1 MAAVWARVGALIV
14 KEFLAVWKDK
24 RSRFVLIAP
33 PLIQLVV
40 FGYAATFDV
49 NHVATAIYNE
59 DAGLAARE
67 LEARFAG
74 SPTFDIVAR
83 LTREA
88 DIKDV
93 IDPKRASLVVRFG
106 QTFSRD
112 LMTRKPAK
120 VQLIVDG
127 RESNTALI
135 ILGYAS
141 RIVADFNSAWLKSH
155 GEAPP
160 PARLVVRSW
169 FNPNLESQ
177 WFIVPGI
184 VALLTMV
191 VTMIVTALTVARERE
206 VGTFEQL
213 LVAPFRPFEILIGK
227 SVPPLVI
234 GLAEGSVI
242 ILVGVLWF
250 GVPLRGDLLLLY
262 AGLLLY
268 LFAVIGVGLMISSIS
283 RTQQQAILGAF
294 LFVVPAVILSGFATP
309 IANMPPIIQD
319 LTLVNPM
326 RYFLVIVRGT
336 FLEGLP
342 AELVYARLWP
352 MALIAVV
359 TLTGAAWMFRR
370 RLG

>member
-1 MAAVWARVGALIV
+1 MWGRIRTLIA

-24 RSRFVLIAP
+24 KSRVVIIVP
-33 PLIQLVV
+33 PLLQLLV

-59 DAGLAARE
+59 DTGLAARE
-67 LEARFAG
+67 LIARFEG
-74 SPTFDIVAR
+74 SPSFEVVSR
-83 LTREA
+83 LSREA
-88 DIKDV
+88 GIQDV
-93 IDPKRASLVVRFG
+93 IDPKDASLVIHIG

-112 LMTRKPAK
+112 IMARRPAT

-141 RIVADFNSAWLKSH
+141 RIVADFNDEWLRSH
-155 GEAPP
+155 GEALP

-169 FNPNLESQ
+169 FNANLESR

-184 VALLTMV
+184 VALLTLV
-191 VTMIVTALTVARERE
+191 VTTVVTALTVARERE

-213 LVAPFRPFEILIGK
+213 LVTPFRPFEILIGK
-227 SVPPLVI
+227 SVPAMVI
-234 GLAEGSVI
+234 GIAEGSLI
-242 ILVGVLWF
+242 IAIGVFWF
-250 GVPLRGDLLLLY
+250 GAPLRGDLFLLY
-262 AGLLLY
+262 AGLFLY
-268 LFAVIGVGLMISSIS
+268 ILAVIGVGLMISSLS

-309 IANMPPIIQD
+309 IANMPPLIQD
-319 LTLVNPM
+319 LTLINPM
-326 RYFLVIVRGT
+326 RYFLIIVRGT

-342 AELVYARLWP
+342 AALVYERLWP
-352 MALIAVV
+352 MAIIAAAS
-359 TLTGAAWMFRR
+359 LTGAGWMFRH
-370 RLG
+370 RLS

>member
-1 MAAVWARVGALIV
+1 MWARIWALIV

-24 RSRFVLIAP
+24 RSRSVIIGP
-33 PLIQLVV
+33 PILQLLV

-49 NHVATAIYNE
+49 NHVATAIFNE
-59 DAGLAARE
+59 DSGLASRQ
-67 LEARFAG
+67 LVARFEG
-74 SPTFDIVAR
+74 SPSFEIVGHLSR
-83 LTREA
+83 QA
-88 DIKDV
+88 DIAKV
-93 IDPKRASLVVRFG
+93 IDPKQARLFVHLG
-106 QTFSRD
+106 QNFSRD
-112 LMTRKPAK
+112 LIAHRPAT

-135 ILGYAS
+135 VLSYAS
-141 RIVADFNSAWLKSH
+141 RIISEFNSEWLTAH
-155 GEAPP
+155 GEAAP
-160 PARLVVRSW
+160 PAQLVVRSW

-184 VALLTMV
+184 VALLTLV
-191 VTMIVTALTVARERE
+191 VTTVVTALSVARERE

-213 LVAPFRPFEILIGK
+213 LVTPFRPFEILVGK
-227 SVPPLVI
+227 SSPAMII
-234 GLAEGSVI
+234 GLVEGTAIVA
-242 ILVGVLWF
+242 VGAFWF

-262 AGLLLY
+262 AGMFLY
-268 LFAVIGVGLMISSIS
+268 ILSVIGVGLMISSVS

-319 LTLVNPM
+319 LTLANPM
-326 RYFLVIVRGT
+326 RYFLIIVRGT

-342 AELVYARLWP
+342 ASLIYSRLWP
-352 MALIAVV
+352 MAAIAAI
-359 TLTGAAWMFRR
+359 TLFGASWMFRR